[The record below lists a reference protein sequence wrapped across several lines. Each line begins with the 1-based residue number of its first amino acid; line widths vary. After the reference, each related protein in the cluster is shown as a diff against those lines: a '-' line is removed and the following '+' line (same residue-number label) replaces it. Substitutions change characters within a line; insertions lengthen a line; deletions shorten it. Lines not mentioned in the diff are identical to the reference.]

1 MKEKS
6 KLYRRLVLLS
16 LLRVLV
22 TVAPLGIVLIVNRG
36 QYFTAPGQNVKL
48 TIGGMLCLAMLLLA
62 AMGKLKMPRRVTGVA
77 IALLLSWLFAAII
90 KDLTLLLTMWLVGEV
105 LDMIVAPFAR
115 RAAEDITIGRAA
127 SVTATAV
134 SEAIGGSGR
143 V

>member
-48 TIGGMLCLAMLLLA
+48 TIGGTLCFVMLLLA